1 MLRKKSSF
9 HSLLLAALGAV
20 LVVPSFAAT
29 TAEAQKAMTPQE
41 AFEAL
46 LAGNERF
53 VSGVSKN
60 RDLNAEVTATST
72 GQFPMG
78 VVLTCLD
85 SRTTPE
91 NYFDTGIGDIFV
103 GRIAGNFVDEE
114 MLGSFEFAHK
124 LAGAKILAVVGHT
137 ACGAVKGAADGAK
150 LGNLTRTLA
159 ELGKAVEA
167 VPASVQPR
175 NSQNPAFVQQVAD
188 ANVRLTVGEI
198 LQQSPILAEMVENG
212 ELGVVGGMYDL
223 STGKVTF
230 FEDALHGV
238 EMPQSM

>member
-1 MLRKKSSF
+1 MKSSIRF
-9 HSLLLAALGAV
+9 FLSSLLGAALMA
-20 LVVPSFAAT
+20 SAFAAT
-29 TAEAQKAMTPQE
+29 TAEEQKAMTPQQ

-53 VSGVSKN
+53 TSGVSKN
-60 RDLNAEVTATST
+60 RDLNVEVTATST

-124 LAGAKILAVVGHT
+124 LAGAKILAIVGHT

-159 ELGKAVEA
+159 ELGKAVET

-175 NSQNPAFVQQVAD
+175 NSKNPAFVQQVAD
-188 ANVRLTVGEI
+188 ANVRLTVKEV
-198 LQQSPILAEMVENG
+198 LEQSPILAEMVEAG
-212 ELGVVGGMYDL
+212 ELGIVGGMYDL

-230 FEDALHGV
+230 FKDALHGV
-238 EMPQSM
+238 EMPMSM